1 MQNPKLDGVPCGAQD
16 AIMRKVLVLATA
28 LALLLAIPHVAA
40 AQSPNG
46 IVAPSGGVIL
56 RGPFTVV
63 AVANDPDFRKWQLDL
78 LVGGD
83 PAQAHFLGVG
93 ETAQPS
99 PALLQTVDSTLF
111 PDGQHLLRLRVVRED
126 QNYDEYLTSIIIANV
141 GLPAARP
148 AGGLGAISAQSR
160 VTQLVALP
168 VAATTAT
175 AVVTP
180 TPQVPTPVAPAAPA
194 VTLTAPA
201 PSVETSALAQAAAAP
216 ARPILAPAI
225 RPTTGRK
232 WIEINISDQ
241 TLTAWQG
248 GTPFLQTTV
257 STGKPGWR
265 TLPGT
270 FNIYLKY
277 EEAHMVGD
285 VVGDE
290 YDTPDVPWTM
300 YYSGDFAVHGAYWH
314 DDFGTPVSH
323 GCVNMRVDEAK
334 ALYEWAPL
342 GTEVVVRPKK
352 YAAIL
357 SRESSRPSLCAPR

>member
-1 MQNPKLDGVPCGAQD
+1 MQNPKLDSVLCGAHD
-16 AIMRKVLVLATA
+16 SIWWKALILATA

-46 IVAPSGGVIL
+46 VVAPTGGAIV
-56 RGPFTVV
+56 RGPLMVV
-63 AVANDPDFRKWQLDL
+63 AVADDPDFRKWQLDL

-83 PAQAHFLGVG
+83 PAQATFLGVG

-99 PALLQTVDSTLF
+99 PALLQTIDSTLF

-126 QNYDEYLTSIIIANV
+126 QNYHEYLTPIIIANV

-160 VTQLVALP
+160 VTQLVPLP
-168 VAATTAT
+168 VAVATAT
-175 AVVTP
+175 AAATP
-180 TPQVPTPVAPAAPA
+180 TPQIPTPIAPAAPV

-201 PSVETSALAQAAAAP
+201 LGVATSALAQAAAAP
-216 ARPILAPAI
+216 VRPNLAPAI
-225 RPTTGRK
+225 RPTNGRK
-232 WIEINISDQ
+232 WIEVNISDQ

-248 GTPFLQTTV
+248 STPFLQTTV
-257 STGKPGWR
+257 STGKPGWL
-265 TLPGT
+265 TLPGS
-270 FNIYLKY
+270 FKIYLKY
-277 EEAHMVGD
+277 EVAHMVGD

-300 YYSGDFAVHGAYWH
+300 YYSGDFALHGAYWH
-314 DDFGTPVSH
+314 NDFGTPVSH

-334 ALYEWAPL
+334 ALFEWAPI
-342 GTEVVVRPKK
+342 GTEVVVRP
-352 YAAIL
+352 
-357 SRESSRPSLCAPR
+357 